1 MSDPTPHHDR
11 IRELLA
17 ERALFGLSEEEMGE
31 LHSLPGGQPDDF
43 DDLALAAAALD
54 IAHHQTAGRTT
65 PLPEDLRQRT
75 LEAVRRAASEPQRK
89 PVVAVGPL
97 ASPAS
102 MQPRTDASRGVRGR
116 EMLAWFCTAAALLIA
131 AFLFSQQPTLDEP
144 SPQELRAELLEL
156 RERDDPS
163 VVQVAWTPSETDPA
177 AKGAKGEI
185 LWSNKLNQGV
195 MVFRGFAPND
205 PKENQYQLWIFDAER
220 SADHPVDG
228 GVFDVPAGS
237 EEVVIPIDPRVPVS
251 KATLFAVS
259 VEKPGGVVVS
269 DRSRL
274 PLVAPVE
281 EAKK

>member
-1 MSDPTPHHDR
+1 
-11 IRELLA
+11 
-17 ERALFGLSEEEMGE
+17 MGE
-31 LHSLPGGQPDDF
+31 LHSLTGGRPDDF
-43 DDLALAAAALD
+43 DELALAAAALD
-54 IAHHQTAGRTT
+54 IAHHQTAGRSSQ
-65 PLPEDLRQRT
+65 LPEDLRRRT
-75 LEAVRRAASEPQRK
+75 LEAVRHAASGPKSR

-97 ASPAS
+97 ATPAS
-102 MQPRTDASRGVRGR
+102 MQRTADAPRGVSGR
-116 EMLAWFCTAAALLIA
+116 EMLAWFCTAAALLVA
-131 AFLFSQQPTLDEP
+131 AFLFSRQPTLDQP
-144 SPQELRAELLEL
+144 SPEELRAELLEL
-156 RERDDPS
+156 RQRGDKS
-163 VVQVAWTPSETDPA
+163 VVQVAWAPSETDPA

-185 LWSNKLNQGV
+185 LWSDKLNRGV

-205 PKENQYQLWIFDAER
+205 PKQNQYQLWIFDAER

-237 EEVVIPIDPRVPVS
+237 DEVVVPIDPRVPVS

-281 EAKK
+281 EAKSSDEKASE